1 MSQTDIPSALPE
13 APETTRGERKGGP
26 SLRLSGCSDDQ
37 GMFAEPI
44 WIVPPLFSPPYH
56 ILKAVPSLITQGD
69 QRFFSSNAP
78 GLPAT
83 STGLPE
89 NLNQAMPFV
98 DCAKP
103 IFWRPAGPVE
113 SRPTYH
119 IR

>member
-1 MSQTDIPSALPE
+1 MRQTDISSALPE
-13 APETTRGERKGGP
+13 APETTRGARKTGS

-83 STGLPE
+83 STWMPE
-89 NLNQAMPFV
+89 NLDQAMTFV
-98 DCAKP
+98 DCAQP
-103 IFWRPAGPVE
+103 IFWRTAEP
-113 SRPTYH
+113 
-119 IR
+119 